1 MSSVESNNRAGAQ
14 TSTTARKSDLAQS
27 SQISKEQGATFWRV
41 EGSLL
46 NLGAVRPVAFF
57 TWNAQSFSER
67 WMRRGGVALLALI
80 RPLLYGFD
88 RIFATRA
95 LHTLLRGVSRD
106 RLDLLGEEYFNYV
119 LKPQL
124 KPNGVAKLKE
134 AQARG
139 AHIALVSQGLDHVMR
154 PLAEYLGVERLIAN
168 RLEFR
173 DGLATGRL
181 LSPVIRPRQALA
193 RIIGGKP
200 DGRVTPKRLARN
212 LGFSNHKEMLD
223 NAVIPA
229 RRQVVPLNTPTII
242 FEPHKQIERLSM
254 RESLAGKH
262 VLLIGFTGFIGKV
275 WLAKILEEI
284 PEIAKVH
291 LLIRRQRSTTAR
303 RRFEKIVAESPLF
316 ENLHIRYGE
325 GFDAFLTEKTEV
337 IEGDVTQ
344 PGLGVE
350 PATFERLK
358 SDLDL
363 VINSSGLTDFNP
375 DLRQALSI
383 NIDGTLHVI
392 NFLRRCDH
400 AALLH
405 LSTCYVVGYRDGRI
419 AETLTPNYTPKG
431 VADFDAEAEYES
443 LRQLAKGIESRAEG
457 APVTEQLRRQV
468 LSKGRRQNKRPG
480 DTELETQVRKQ
491 RQRWTRDKL
500 IEAGMRRA
508 REFGWPNT
516 YTFTKSVAESLIAKL
531 GADLPI
537 AVVRPSIVET
547 STHDPFEGWN
557 EGVNTSAPI
566 SYLLGTFFRQMPTN
580 GKKCLDIIPV
590 DLVCR
595 GMSLIAAALIERRHE
610 PIYQL
615 ATSATNPCDMRRTIE
630 LTGLAHRKHYRAQD
644 DFNKR
649 LLAYFDTIPVSKE
662 RYQKLSAPAQKQVVQ
677 ALQRILSPLPI
688 MRSPLIRRERDLDR
702 VEKIIE
708 LYEPFILHNEYV
720 FEAQNVEM
728 LSAAL
733 PEEERAAFGYDAS
746 YIDWWDYWINIH
758 IPALRKWSYP
768 IIEGRPVEN
777 NTRRAAQI
785 QTQEESV
792 AAS

>member
-1 MSSVESNNRAGAQ
+1 VSVVEIDKNAGAQ
-14 TSTTARKSDLAQS
+14 TSTARKSDLAPS
-27 SQISKEQGATFWRV
+27 SHTSKEQGATFWRV

-67 WMRRGGVALLALI
+67 WMRRGGVALLAMI

-95 LHTLLRGVSRD
+95 LHILLRGVSRD

-119 LKPQL
+119 LKPKL

-154 PLAEYLGVERLIAN
+154 PLAQYLGVDRLIAN

-193 RIIGGKP
+193 RIIGGSP
-200 DGRVTPKRLARN
+200 DGVVTPKRLARN
-212 LGFSNHKEMLD
+212 LGFSNHKEMLN

-229 RRQVVPLNTPTII
+229 ARQAVPSNTPTII
-242 FEPHKQIERLSM
+242 FEPHKHIERLSI
-254 RESLAGKH
+254 RESFAGKH

-275 WLAKILEEI
+275 WLAKILEEV

-316 ENLHIRYGE
+316 ENLHVRYGE
-325 GFDAFLTEKTEV
+325 AFGAFLAEKTEV
-337 IEGDVTQ
+337 IEGDITQ
-344 PGLGVE
+344 PGLGIE

-358 SDLDL
+358 SDLDV

-375 DLRQALSI
+375 DLRQALTI

-392 NFLRRCDH
+392 DFLRQCDH

-419 AETLTPNYTPKG
+419 VETLSPNYTPKG
-431 VADFDAEAEYES
+431 LADFDAEVEYES
-443 LRQLAKGIESRAEG
+443 LQRLAKDIESRAES

-468 LSKGRRQNKRPG
+468 LSKGRKLT
-480 DTELETQVRKQ
+480 DTELEAQVRKQ
-491 RQRWTRDKL
+491 RQRWTRDNL
-500 IEAGMRRA
+500 IEAGMLRA
-508 REFGWPNT
+508 RELGWPNT
-516 YTFTKSVAESLIAKL
+516 YTFTKSVAESLIAKH
-531 GADLPI
+531 GAGLPI

-595 GMSLIAAALIERRHE
+595 GMILIAAALIQRRHE
-610 PIYQL
+610 PMYQL
-615 ATSATNPCDMRRTIE
+615 ATSGTNPCDMRRTIE

-644 DFNKR
+644 EFNQR

-662 RYQKLSAPAQKQVVQ
+662 RYQKLSAPAQKQIVQ
-677 ALQRILSPLPI
+677 SLQRILSPLPM
-688 MRSPLIRRERDLDR
+688 MRSPLVRRERDLDR

-708 LYEPFILHNEYV
+708 LYEPFILYNEYV
-720 FEAQNVEM
+720 FEAQNVEL

-777 NTRRAAQI
+777 KTRRTVQI
-785 QTQEESV
+785 QAPEESV
-792 AAS
+792 AAG

>member
-1 MSSVESNNRAGAQ
+1 MSAVECNKKAGSQAP
-14 TSTTARKSDLAQS
+14 TTVLKPTLTPVSPHPT
-27 SQISKEQGATFWRV
+27 GATFWRV

-67 WMRRGGVALLALI
+67 WQRRGGVALLALV
-80 RPLLYGFD
+80 RPLLFAFD

-95 LHTLLRGVSRD
+95 LHTLLRGVSCD
-106 RLDLLGEEYFNYV
+106 RLDLLGEEYFNYI
-119 LKPQL
+119 LKPRL

-134 AQARG
+134 AKARG
-139 AHIALVSQGLDHVMR
+139 ARIVLVSQGLDHVMR
-154 PLAEYLGVERLIAN
+154 PLAQYLEVEYLIAN

-173 DGLATGRL
+173 DGLSTGRL
-181 LSPVIRPRQALA
+181 LSPVIRPRQVLA
-193 RIIGGKP
+193 RIIGRNP
-200 DGRVTPKRLARN
+200 DGRVGPKRLARN
-212 LGFSNHKEMLD
+212 LGYSNRKEILD
-223 NAVIPA
+223 KAVTPA
-229 RRQVVPLNTPTII
+229 RRQVVSLNTPTVI
-242 FEPHKQIERLSM
+242 FEPRKRVEKLSV
-254 RESLAGKH
+254 RQTLTGKY

-284 PEIAKVH
+284 PDIAKVY
-291 LLIRRQRSTTAR
+291 LLIRRQRSTTAQK
-303 RRFEKIVAESPLF
+303 RFERIVAESPLF
-316 ENLHIRYGE
+316 ENLHLRRGADFE
-325 GFDAFLTEKTEV
+325 AFLSEKIEV

-344 PGLGVE
+344 SGLGIE
-350 PATFERLK
+350 PDILTRLK
-358 SDLDL
+358 SNLDL

-383 NIDGTLHVI
+383 NIEGALHLI
-392 NFLRRCDH
+392 EFLRQCDR
-400 AALLH
+400 AAMLH

-419 AETLTPNYTPKG
+419 AETLIPGYTPKG
-431 VADFDAEAEYES
+431 VADFDAVDEYKS
-443 LRQLAKGIESRAEG
+443 LRQLASEIESRAES
-457 APVTEQLRRQV
+457 PLITERLRQQI
-468 LSKGRRQNKRPG
+468 LSKGRKFSG
-480 DTELETQVRKQ
+480 TEIEAQLRKQ
-491 RQRWTRDKL
+491 RQRWTRDEL
-500 IEAGMRRA
+500 IEAGMIRA

-516 YTFTKSVAESLIAKL
+516 YTFTKSVAESLIA
-531 GADLPI
+531 GVAADLPI
-537 AVVRPSIVET
+537 AIVRPSIVET

-566 SYLLGTFFRQMPTN
+566 SYLLGTFFRQMPSN

-595 GMSLIAAALIERRHE
+595 GMSLISAALIERRHE
-610 PIYQL
+610 LIYQL

-630 LTGLAHRKHYRAQD
+630 LTSLAHRKHYRAQD
-644 DFNKR
+644 DFNQR

-662 RYQKLSAPAQKQVVQ
+662 RYQKLSAPAQKQIVQ
-677 ALQRILSPLPI
+677 ALQRILSPLPM
-688 MRSPLIRRERDLDR
+688 MRSPLVRRERDLDR

-720 FEAQNVEM
+720 FEARNVEL

-733 PEEERAAFGYDAS
+733 PEEERAMFGYDAN
-746 YIDWWDYWINIH
+746 YIDWWDYWINVH

-777 NTRRAAQI
+777 NTKRAAQI
-785 QTQEESV
+785 QTPEQSV
-792 AAS
+792 AAG

>member
-1 MSSVESNNRAGAQ
+1 
-14 TSTTARKSDLAQS
+14 
-27 SQISKEQGATFWRV
+27 
-41 EGSLL
+41 
-46 NLGAVRPVAFF
+46 
-57 TWNAQSFSER
+57 
-67 WMRRGGVALLALI
+67 MRRGGVALLALI
-80 RPLLYGFD
+80 RPLLYGVD

-119 LKPQL
+119 LKPKL

-154 PLAEYLGVERLIAN
+154 PLAQYLGVERLIAN

-200 DGRVTPKRLARN
+200 DGIVTPKRLARN
-212 LGFSNHKEMLD
+212 LGFSNHKEMLN

-229 RRQVVPLNTPTII
+229 ERQVDPLNTPTII
-242 FEPHKQIERLSM
+242 FEPQKRLERLSM

-284 PEIAKVH
+284 PDVAKIY

-316 ENLHIRYGE
+316 ENLHIRHGDDF
-325 GFDAFLTEKTEV
+325 GAFLAEKTEV

-344 PGLGVE
+344 PGLGIE
-350 PATFERLK
+350 PAIFERLK
-358 SDLDL
+358 PDLDL

-383 NIDGTLHVI
+383 NIDGTLLVI
-392 NFLRRCDH
+392 DFLRRCDH

-405 LSTCYVVGYRDGRI
+405 LSTCYVVGYHDGRI
-419 AETLTPNYTPKG
+419 TETLTPNYTPKG
-431 VADFDAEAEYES
+431 VADFDAEVEYES
-443 LRQLAKGIESRAEG
+443 LQRLAKEIESRAES
-457 APVTEQLRRQV
+457 APVTERLREQV
-468 LSKGRRQNKRPG
+468 LNKSRQQNRKLS
-480 DTELETQVRKQ
+480 DTEIEAQVRKQ
-491 RQRWTRDKL
+491 RQRWTRDNL
-500 IEAGMRRA
+500 IEAGMGRA

-516 YTFTKSVAESLIAKL
+516 YTFTKSVAESLIAKH
-531 GADLPI
+531 GAGLPI

-566 SYLLGTFFRQMPTN
+566 SYLLGTLFRQMPTN
-580 GKKCLDIIPV
+580 SKKCLDIIPV

-595 GMSLIAAALIERRHE
+595 GMILIAAALIERRHE
-610 PIYQL
+610 LMYQL

-662 RYQKLSAPAQKQVVQ
+662 RYQKLSAPAQKQLVQ
-677 ALQRILSPLPI
+677 ALQRILSPLPM
-688 MRSPLIRRERDLDR
+688 MRSPLVRRERDLDR

-720 FEAQNVEM
+720 FEAQNVEL

-746 YIDWWDYWINIH
+746 CIDWWDYWINIH

-777 NTRRAAQI
+777 KTRRAVQI
-785 QTQEESV
+785 QAPEESV
-792 AAS
+792 AAG

>member
-1 MSSVESNNRAGAQ
+1 LTPSSHTPN
-14 TSTTARKSDLAQS
+14 
-27 SQISKEQGATFWRV
+27 ATFWRV

-46 NLGAVRPVAFF
+46 NLGAVHPVAFF

-67 WMRRGGVALLALI
+67 WMRRGGVALLAMF
-80 RPLLYGFD
+80 RPLLYAFD

-119 LKPQL
+119 LMPKL
-124 KPNGVAKLKE
+124 KPNGVVKLKE

-139 AHIALVSQGLDHVMR
+139 ARIVLVSQGLDHVMR
-154 PLAEYLGVERLIAN
+154 PLARHLGAERLIAN

-193 RIIGGKP
+193 RVIGGKP

-212 LGFSNHKEMLD
+212 LGFSHHREMLD

-229 RRQVVPLNTPTII
+229 RRQFAASNTPTVI
-242 FEPHKQIERLSM
+242 FEQRKQIERLSV

-275 WLAKILEEI
+275 WLAKILEEV
-284 PEIAKVH
+284 PEIAKVY

-303 RRFEKIVAESPLF
+303 RRFEKVVAESPLF
-316 ENLHIRYGE
+316 ENLHARHGDDF
-325 GFDAFLTEKTEV
+325 GAFLSEKVEV

-344 PGLGVE
+344 PGLGIA
-350 PATFERLK
+350 PATFERVK

-383 NIDGTLHVI
+383 NIDGTLHLI
-392 NFLRRCDH
+392 DFLRRCDR

-419 AETLTPNYTPKG
+419 AEAITPNYTPKG
-431 VADFDAEAEYES
+431 LADFDADAEHES
-443 LRQLAKGIESRAEG
+443 LRRLAGEVESRAES
-457 APVTEQLRRQV
+457 PEISERLRQQV
-468 LSKGRRQNKRPG
+468 LSKGRKLS
-480 DTELETQVRKQ
+480 DTEFEAQIRKQ
-491 RQRWTRDKL
+491 RQRWTRDEL
-500 IEAGMRRA
+500 IEAGMRRS
-508 REFGWPNT
+508 RELGWPNT
-516 YTFTKSVAESLIAKL
+516 YTFTKSLAESLIAKL
-531 GADLPI
+531 GADLPV

-595 GMSLIAAALIERRHE
+595 GMALIAAALIERRHE

-644 DFNKR
+644 DFNQR

-662 RYQKLSAPAQKQVVQ
+662 RYQKLSAPAQKQIVQ
-677 ALQRILSPLPI
+677 ALQRILSPLPM
-688 MRSPLIRRERDLDR
+688 MRSPLVRRERDLDR

-720 FEAQNVEM
+720 FEARNVEL

-733 PEEERAAFGYDAS
+733 PEEERAAFGYDAN
-746 YIDWWDYWINIH
+746 YIDWWDYWINVH

-777 NTRRAAQI
+777 SARRAVQI
-785 QTQEESV
+785 QTPEESV

>member
-1 MSSVESNNRAGAQ
+1 VSAVESKNKTGSQ
-14 TSTTARKSDLAQS
+14 TATTAPISNLTS
-27 SQISKEQGATFWRV
+27 SSNTPNTPNATFWRV

-46 NLGAVRPVAFF
+46 NLGAVHPVAFF

-67 WMRRGGVALLALI
+67 WMRRGGVALLAMV
-80 RPLLYGFD
+80 RPLLYAVD

-95 LHTLLRGVSRD
+95 LHTLLRGVSSD

-119 LKPQL
+119 LKPKL
-124 KPNGVAKLKE
+124 KPNGVAQLKE

-139 AHIALVSQGLDHVMR
+139 ARIVLVSQGLDHVMR
-154 PLAEYLGVERLIAN
+154 PLARHLGVERLIAN

-193 RIIGGKP
+193 RVIGGKP

-212 LGFSNHKEMLD
+212 LGFSHHKEMLD
-223 NAVIPA
+223 NAVKPA
-229 RRQVVPLNTPTII
+229 IRQVAAFNTPMVI
-242 FEPHKQIERLSM
+242 FEPRKQVEKLSVL
-254 RESLAGKH
+254 ESFAGKRI
-262 VLLIGFTGFIGKV
+262 LLIGFTGFIGKV
-275 WLAKILEEI
+275 WLAKILEEV
-284 PEIAKVH
+284 PEIAKIY
-291 LLIRRQRSTTAR
+291 LLIRRQRSTTAQ
-303 RRFEKIVAESPLF
+303 RRFEKVVAESPLF
-316 ENLHIRYGE
+316 ENLHTRHGDDF
-325 GFDAFLTEKTEV
+325 GAFLSEKIEV

-344 PGLGVE
+344 QGLGIA
-350 PATFERLK
+350 PATFERMK

-383 NIDGTLHVI
+383 NIDGTLHLI
-392 NFLRRCDH
+392 DFMRRCDH

-405 LSTCYVVGYRDGRI
+405 LSTCYVVGFRDGRI
-419 AETLTPNYTPKG
+419 AETITPNYTPKG
-431 VADFDAEAEYES
+431 LVDFDAEAEYES
-443 LRQLAKGIESRAEG
+443 MRRLAGEIESRAESSEIS
-457 APVTEQLRRQV
+457 ARLRQQV
-468 LSKGRRQNKRPG
+468 LSKGRKLSN
-480 DTELETQVRKQ
+480 TELEAQIRKQ
-491 RQRWTRDKL
+491 RQRWTRDEL

-508 REFGWPNT
+508 RELGWPNT
-516 YTFTKSVAESLIAKL
+516 YTFTKSLAESLIAKL

-595 GMSLIAAALIERRHE
+595 GMALIAAALIERRHE
-610 PIYQL
+610 PMYQL

-662 RYQKLSAPAQKQVVQ
+662 RYQKLSAPAQKQIVQ
-677 ALQRILSPLPI
+677 ALQRILSPLPM
-688 MRSPLIRRERDLDR
+688 MRSPLVRRERDLDR
-702 VEKIIE
+702 VEKIIQ
-708 LYEPFILHNEYV
+708 LYEPFILYNEYV
-720 FEAQNVEM
+720 FEARNVEL

-733 PEEERAAFGYDAS
+733 PEKERAAFGYDAS
-746 YIDWWDYWINIH
+746 YIDWWDYWINVH

-777 NTRRAAQI
+777 KTKRAVQI
-785 QTQEESV
+785 QTSEESV

>member
-1 MSSVESNNRAGAQ
+1 MTAPKGAPAPALEFPHLSN
-14 TSTTARKSDLAQS
+14 
-27 SQISKEQGATFWRV
+27 ATFWRV

-67 WMRRGGVALLALI
+67 WQRRGGVALLALI
-80 RPLLYGFD
+80 RPLLFAVD
-88 RIFATRA
+88 RIFATRV

-119 LKPQL
+119 LKPKL
-124 KPNGVAKLKE
+124 KPKGVAKLKE
-134 AQARG
+134 TMARG
-139 AHIALVSQGLDHVMR
+139 KKVVLVSQGLDHVMR
-154 PLAEYLGVERLIAN
+154 PLAQYLGVEYLIAN

-173 DGLATGRL
+173 DHLATGRL
-181 LSPVIRPRQALA
+181 LSPVIRPRQILA
-193 RIIGGKP
+193 RIIGGRP
-200 DGRVTPKRLARN
+200 DGRVAPKKLARK
-212 LGFSNHKEMLD
+212 LGFSNRIEVLN

-229 RRQVVPLNTPTII
+229 KRQVITFNKPTVV
-242 FEPHKQIERLSM
+242 FEPHKQIERLSA
-254 RESLAGKH
+254 RESFAGKH

-275 WLAKILEEI
+275 WLAKVLEDI
-284 PEIAKVH
+284 PEIGKIY
-291 LLIRRQRSTTAR
+291 LLIRRQRSTTAQ
-303 RRFEKIVAESPLF
+303 RRFEKIVSESPLF
-316 ENLHIRYGE
+316 DNLHVKHGE
-325 GFDAFLTEKTEV
+325 EFCKFLAEKVEV
-337 IEGDVTQ
+337 VEGDITQ
-344 PGLGVE
+344 PGLGIE
-350 PATFERLK
+350 PATLERLK
-358 SDLDL
+358 TSLDL
-363 VINSSGLTDFNP
+363 IINSSGLTDFNP

-383 NIDGTLHVI
+383 NIEGAIRLID
-392 NFLRRCDH
+392 FLRECDH
-400 AALLH
+400 AAMLH

-419 AETLTPNYTPKG
+419 TETLTPNYTPKG
-431 VADFDAEAEYES
+431 VADFDAWREYES
-443 LRQLAKGIESRAEG
+443 LQALAREVETRAES
-457 APVTEQLRRQV
+457 AEITERLRQQL
-468 LSKGRRQNKRPG
+468 LNKGRKLT
-480 DTELETQVRKQ
+480 DSELAAQIRKQ
-491 RQRWTRDKL
+491 RQRWTRDEL

-508 REFGWPNT
+508 RELGWPNT
-516 YTFTKSVAESLIAKL
+516 YTFTKSVAESLIVKL

-566 SYLLGTFFRQMPTN
+566 SYLLGTFFRQMPSN

-595 GMSLIAAALIERRHE
+595 GMILIGAALIERRHE

-630 LTGLAHRKHYRAQD
+630 LTGLAHRKYYRAQD
-644 DFNKR
+644 DINQR
-649 LLAYFDTIPVSKE
+649 LRAYFDTIPVSKE
-662 RYQKLSAPAQKQVVQ
+662 RYQQLSAPRQKQIVQ
-677 ALQRILSPLPI
+677 ALQRILSPLPM
-688 MRSPLIRRERDLDR
+688 MRSPLVRRERDLDR

-733 PEEERAAFGYDAS
+733 PEEEREAFGYDAS

-768 IIEGRPVEN
+768 IIEGRPIEN
-777 NTRRAAQI
+777 KSKRTVQI
-785 QTQEESV
+785 SAPEQSV
-792 AAS
+792 VTS

>member
-1 MSSVESNNRAGAQ
+1 VSVVEIDKNAGAQ
-14 TSTTARKSDLAQS
+14 TSTARKSDLAPS
-27 SQISKEQGATFWRV
+27 SNTSKEQGATFWRV

-67 WMRRGGVALLALI
+67 WMRRGGVALLAMI
-80 RPLLYGFD
+80 RPFLYGFD

-95 LHTLLRGVSRD
+95 LHILLRGVSRD

-119 LKPQL
+119 LKPKL

-154 PLAEYLGVERLIAN
+154 PLAQYLGVDRLIAN

-200 DGRVTPKRLARN
+200 DGIVTPKRLARN
-212 LGFSNHKEMLD
+212 LGFSNHKEMLN

-229 RRQVVPLNTPTII
+229 ARQAVPSNTPRII
-242 FEPHKQIERLSM
+242 FEPHKQIERLSIQ
-254 RESLAGKH
+254 ESLAGKH

-275 WLAKILEEI
+275 WLAKILEEV

-325 GFDAFLTEKTEV
+325 AFGAFLAEKTEV
-337 IEGDVTQ
+337 IEGDITQ
-344 PGLGVE
+344 PGLGIE

-358 SDLDL
+358 SDLDV

-375 DLRQALSI
+375 DLRQALTI

-392 NFLRRCDH
+392 DFLRRCDH

-419 AETLTPNYTPKG
+419 VETLTPNYTPKG
-431 VADFDAEAEYES
+431 LADFDAEVEYES
-443 LRQLAKGIESRAEG
+443 LQRLAKDIESRAES

-468 LSKGRRQNKRPG
+468 LSKGRKLT
-480 DTELETQVRKQ
+480 DAELEAQIRKQ
-491 RQRWTRDKL
+491 RQRWTRDNL
-500 IEAGMRRA
+500 IEAGMLRA
-508 REFGWPNT
+508 RELGWPNT
-516 YTFTKSVAESLIAKL
+516 YTFTKSVAESLIAKH
-531 GADLPI
+531 GAGLPI

-595 GMSLIAAALIERRHE
+595 GMILIAAALIQRRHE
-610 PIYQL
+610 PMYQL
-615 ATSATNPCDMRRTIE
+615 ATSGTNPCDMRRTIE

-644 DFNKR
+644 DFNQR

-662 RYQKLSAPAQKQVVQ
+662 RYQKLSAPAQKQIVQ
-677 ALQRILSPLPI
+677 SLQRILSPLPM
-688 MRSPLIRRERDLDR
+688 MRSPLVRRERDLDR

-708 LYEPFILHNEYV
+708 LYEPFILYNEYV
-720 FEAQNVEM
+720 FEAQNVEL

-733 PEEERAAFGYDAS
+733 PEEERAAFGYDVS

-777 NTRRAAQI
+777 KTRRTVQI
-785 QTQEESV
+785 QAPEESV
-792 AAS
+792 AAG

>member
-1 MSSVESNNRAGAQ
+1 VSAVESDKNFGAQ
-14 TSTTARKSDLAQS
+14 TSITARKSDLAPS
-27 SQISKEQGATFWRV
+27 SNIPKEQGATFWRV

-119 LKPQL
+119 LKPKL

-154 PLAEYLGVERLIAN
+154 PLAQYLGVERLIAN

-200 DGRVTPKRLARN
+200 DGIVTPKRLARN
-212 LGFSNHKEMLD
+212 LGFSNHKEMLN
-223 NAVIPA
+223 NAVIPTA
-229 RRQVVPLNTPTII
+229 RQMVPLNAPTII
-242 FEPHKQIERLSM
+242 FEPHKHIEKLSV

-275 WLAKILEEI
+275 WLAKILEEV
-284 PEIAKVH
+284 PDIAKVY
-291 LLIRRQRSTTAR
+291 LLIRRQRSTTAS

-316 ENLHIRYGE
+316 ENLHVRYGDDF
-325 GFDAFLTEKTEV
+325 GAFLAEKTEV
-337 IEGDVTQ
+337 IEGDITQ
-344 PGLGVE
+344 PNLGIE
-350 PATFERLK
+350 SQIFERLK
-358 SDLDL
+358 SELDL

-375 DLRQALSI
+375 DLRQALLI
-383 NIDGTLHVI
+383 NIDGTLAVI
-392 NFLRRCDH
+392 DFLRRCDH
-400 AALLH
+400 ATLLH

-419 AETLTPNYTPKG
+419 TETLTPNYTPKD
-431 VADFDAEAEYES
+431 VADFDAEIEYES
-443 LRQLAKGIESRAEG
+443 LLQRAKEIESEAESG
-457 APVTEQLRRQV
+457 PVTETLRQQI
-468 LSKGRRQNKRPG
+468 LNKGRKLNG
-480 DTELETQVRKQ
+480 AELEAQVRKQ
-491 RQRWTRDKL
+491 RQRWTRDRL
-500 IEAGMRRA
+500 IEAGMARA

-516 YTFTKSVAESLIAKL
+516 YTFTKSIAESLIAKH
-531 GADLPI
+531 GAGLPI

-566 SYLLGTFFRQMPTN
+566 SYLLGTLFRQMPTN
-580 GKKCLDIIPV
+580 SKKCLDIIPV

-595 GMSLIAAALIERRHE
+595 GMILIGAALIERRHE
-610 PIYQL
+610 LMYQL

-630 LTGLAHRKHYRAQD
+630 LTGLAHRKHYRAQH
-644 DFNKR
+644 DFNQR

-662 RYQKLSAPAQKQVVQ
+662 RYQKLSAPAQKQIVQ
-677 ALQRILSPLPI
+677 ALQRILSPLPM
-688 MRSPLIRRERDLDR
+688 MRSPLVRRERDLDR

-720 FEAQNVEM
+720 FEAQNVEL

-777 NTRRAAQI
+777 KTRRAVQI
-785 QTQEESV
+785 QAPEESV
-792 AAS
+792 AAG

>member
-1 MSSVESNNRAGAQ
+1 VSAVERNIKARSQ
-14 TSTTARKSDLAQS
+14 TSTTVRKSDFAPS
-27 SQISKEQGATFWRV
+27 SHSPNATFWRV

-67 WMRRGGVALLALI
+67 WMRRSGVALLAMI
-80 RPLLYGFD
+80 RPLLYAFD

-119 LKPQL
+119 LKPKL
-124 KPNGVAKLKE
+124 KPNGVANLKE

-139 AHIALVSQGLDHVMR
+139 ARIVLVSQGLDHVMR
-154 PLAEYLGVERLIAN
+154 PLARHLGVERLIAN

-212 LGFSNHKEMLD
+212 LGFSHHREMLD

-229 RRQVVPLNTPTII
+229 GRQVVTSTTPTVI
-242 FEPHKQIERLSM
+242 FESRKQDEELSV
-254 RESLAGKH
+254 RGALSGKR

-284 PEIAKVH
+284 PEITKVY
-291 LLIRRQRSTTAR
+291 LLIRRQRSTTAQ

-316 ENLHIRYGE
+316 ENLHARHGDDF
-325 GFDAFLTEKTEV
+325 GAFLSEKIDV

-344 PGLGVE
+344 PGLGIE
-350 PATFERLK
+350 PATFDRMK

-383 NIDGTLHVI
+383 NIDGTLHLI
-392 NFLRRCDH
+392 DFLRRCDR

-419 AETLTPNYTPKG
+419 SEAITPNYTPKG
-431 VADFDAEAEYES
+431 LSDFDAEAEYES
-443 LRQLAKGIESRAEG
+443 LLLLAKEVESRGESPEIAER
-457 APVTEQLRRQV
+457 LRRMV
-468 LSKGRRQNKRPG
+468 LSKGRKLSG
-480 DTELETQVRKQ
+480 TELEAQIRKQ
-491 RQRWTRDKL
+491 RQRWTRDEL

-508 REFGWPNT
+508 RELGWPNT
-516 YTFTKSVAESLIAKL
+516 YTFTKSLAESLIARL
-531 GADLPI
+531 GADLPV

-595 GMSLIAAALIERRHE
+595 GMALIAAALIERRHE
-610 PIYQL
+610 PLYQL

-644 DFNKR
+644 DFNQR

-662 RYQKLSAPAQKQVVQ
+662 RYQKLSAPAQKQIVQ
-677 ALQRILSPLPI
+677 ALQRILSPLPM
-688 MRSPLIRRERDLDR
+688 MRSPLVRRERDLDR

-720 FEAQNVEM
+720 FEARNVEL

-733 PEEERAAFGYDAS
+733 PENERAAFGYDAN
-746 YIDWWDYWINIH
+746 YIDWWDYWINVH

-777 NTRRAAQI
+777 KTKRAVQM
-785 QTQEESV
+785 QTPEESV

>member
-1 MSSVESNNRAGAQ
+1 
-14 TSTTARKSDLAQS
+14 
-27 SQISKEQGATFWRV
+27 
-41 EGSLL
+41 
-46 NLGAVRPVAFF
+46 LGAVRPVAFF

-67 WMRRGGVALLALI
+67 WLRRGGFALLALF
-80 RPLLYGFD
+80 RPLLYAAD

-95 LHTLLRGVSRD
+95 LHTLLRGVSCD
-106 RLDLLGEEYFNYV
+106 RLDLLGEEYFNYA
-119 LKPQL
+119 LRPKL

-139 AHIALVSQGLDHVMR
+139 ARIVLVSQGLDHVMR
-154 PLAEYLGVERLIAN
+154 PLAQHLGVEYLIAN

-181 LSPVIRPRQALA
+181 LSPVIRPRQVLA
-193 RIIGGKP
+193 RIIGRAP

-212 LGFSNHKEMLD
+212 LGFSNRKEILY
-223 NAVIPA
+223 NAVVPA
-229 RRQVVPLNTPTII
+229 RRPVVSFNTRTVI
-242 FEPHKQIERLSM
+242 FEPHKWIERLSV

-284 PEIAKVH
+284 PEIAKVY
-291 LLIRRQRSTTAR
+291 LLIRRQRSTTAQ

-316 ENLHIRYGE
+316 ENLHIKYGDDF
-325 GFDAFLTEKTEV
+325 GKFLTDKTEV

-344 PGLGVE
+344 PGLGIG
-350 PATFERLK
+350 PAAFERLK
-358 SDLDL
+358 SVLDL

-383 NIDGTLHVI
+383 NIDGTLHLI
-392 NFLRRCDH
+392 DFLRRCD
-400 AALLH
+400 AATLLH

-419 AETLTPNYTPKG
+419 AETLTPNYNPNG
-431 VADFDAEAEYES
+431 RSDFDAEAEYES
-443 LRQLAKGIESRAEG
+443 LRRLAREIESRAES
-457 APVTEQLRRQV
+457 AEITEQLRRQV
-468 LSKGRRQNKRPG
+468 LNKGRRLS
-480 DTELETQVRKQ
+480 DTEIEAQIRKQ
-491 RQRWTRDKL
+491 RQRWTRDEL

-508 REFGWPNT
+508 RELGWPNT
-516 YTFTKSVAESLIAKL
+516 YTFTKSVAESLIATRSD
-531 GADLPI
+531 GLPI

-566 SYLLGTFFRQMPTN
+566 SYLLGTFFRQMPSN

-662 RYQKLSAPAQKQVVQ
+662 RYQKLSAPAQKQIVQ
-677 ALQRILSPLPI
+677 ALQRILSPLPM
-688 MRSPLIRRERDLDR
+688 MRSPLVRRERDLDR

-708 LYEPFILHNEYV
+708 LYEPFILYNEYV
-720 FEAQNVEM
+720 FEARNVEL

-777 NTRRAAQI
+777 TMKRTAQV
-785 QTQEESV
+785 QTPEQSV